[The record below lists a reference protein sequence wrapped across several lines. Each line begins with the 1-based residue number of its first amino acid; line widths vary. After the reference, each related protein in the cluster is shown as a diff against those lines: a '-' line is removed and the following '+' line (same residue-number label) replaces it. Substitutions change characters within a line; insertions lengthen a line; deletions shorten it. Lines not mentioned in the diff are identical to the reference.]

1 MLDGHGPWRSVEQ
14 SFAIEPVPA
23 VVTRF
28 EWPDLRVEQTAFA
41 SAPESSG
48 FWVRVRVEN
57 RSGAPQRVELVSLL
71 QNAAGAA
78 PDGERWT
85 AGGQPLLRA
94 EAADGVETAIETPGL
109 LGPLGG
115 PPRLRHR
122 VVVPAQASRLFDLQ
136 FPRRGSRTARR
147 VWRKR
152 SRPGG
157 SGWRRHCP
165 SACPTPPCSTPTTPA
180 CGSCCR

>member
-28 EWPDLRVEQTAFA
+28 EWPDLRGRANRVGLRTGVERLLGSRAGGKPLRRPAA
-41 SAPESSG
+41 SRTGQPAAE
-48 FWVRVRVEN
+48 R
-57 RSGAPQRVELVSLL
+57 
-71 QNAAGAA
+71 AGAA
-78 PDGERWT
+78 PDGDRWT

-94 EAADGVETAIETPGL
+94 EAADGVETAIETTGI

-122 VVVPAQASRLFDLQ
+122 VVVPVRASRLFDLQ
-136 FPRRGSRTARR
+136 FLGAAADREACMAETQKA
-147 VWRKR
+147 WRQR
-152 SRPGG
+152 LAAAAPLRL
-157 SGWRRHCP
+157 
-165 SACPTPPCSTPTTPA
+165 PTPPCSTPTTPA
-180 CGSCCR
+180 CGSCSR